1 MQTGELTDFL
11 FPLTQGGNAEGRR
24 HGNEV
29 FVTKEATNAAQ
40 REPLQMMRAAQ
51 TRAVY
56 LLCTLLILSLPGLSP
71 AEEDKGEAT
80 AASEIRHG
88 RLELKRQATNRGTT
102 DETTKTQLKIDAY
115 LNGFVSLLRI
125 EMPFPDDQ
133 TDFEGDPFR
142 PRVGDIKI
150 RTGFRPF
157 QIDETPVST
166 YIEITFPTADPE
178 SLGSGKY
185 QLTGG
190 IQPTYGVPLPELYSQ
205 SHKMTFSPLF
215 KQVVSVAGDEER
227 KNINYTQIELALRD
241 TWRSRFWLKLTPKPV
256 LDWEQDARTGA
267 VLELEAGWIINR
279 RWSTWLMLG
288 TRMWGE
294 GVPSTYDQR
303 VELGLAFLF

>member
-1 MQTGELTDFL
+1 
-11 FPLTQGGNAEGRR
+11 
-24 HGNEV
+24 
-29 FVTKEATNAAQ
+29 
-40 REPLQMMRAAQ
+40 MMRSAQ

-56 LLCTLLILSLPGLSP
+56 LLCTLLMLTLPGLSP
-71 AEEDKGEAT
+71 AGEDKGDAT
-80 AASEIRHG
+80 AASEILHG

-125 EMPFPDDQ
+125 EMPFPDDK

-142 PRVGDIKI
+142 PRLGDIKI

-157 QIDETPVST
+157 PIDETPVST
-166 YIEITFPTADPE
+166 FIEVTFPTADPE

-190 IQPTYGVPLPELYSQ
+190 IQPTFGVSLPELYSQ

-215 KQVVSVAGDEER
+215 KQVVSVAGDEDR

-241 TWRSRFWLKLTPKPV
+241 TWRSLFWLKLTPKPV

-288 TRMWGE
+288 TRMWGG
-294 GVPSTYDQR
+294 GVPSTYDHR